1 MSHTIGIY
9 KIYPDTFRANVY
21 TTSPFR
27 MIGLIDVGIMYN
39 DGMETVTLPFFRS
52 SGTNSG
58 KIQGLWYP
66 IVGLKLETGS
76 FNEFTPYLNYVL
88 TNTTKNGRAS
98 RGWLAKSLF
107 FTNVSKDNKRVR
119 GFSNGKH
126 YNSLLRIGETL
137 RTLYEKNQFS
147 LQDSLYGNNYNKI
160 IISNEVYKGNKHSQ
174 RENFDKF
181 ISEIFNNV

>member
-1 MSHTIGIY
+1 M
-9 KIYPDTFRANVY
+9 
-21 TTSPFR
+21 
-27 MIGLIDVGIMYN
+27 
-39 DGMETVTLPFFRS
+39 
-52 SGTNSG
+52 
-58 KIQGLWYP
+58 
-66 IVGLKLETGS
+66 
-76 FNEFTPYLNYVL
+76 NYVL

-107 FTNVSKDNKRVR
+107 FTNMSKDTKRVR
-119 GFSNGKH
+119 GFSSGKH
-126 YNSLLRIGETL
+126 YKSLLRIGETL